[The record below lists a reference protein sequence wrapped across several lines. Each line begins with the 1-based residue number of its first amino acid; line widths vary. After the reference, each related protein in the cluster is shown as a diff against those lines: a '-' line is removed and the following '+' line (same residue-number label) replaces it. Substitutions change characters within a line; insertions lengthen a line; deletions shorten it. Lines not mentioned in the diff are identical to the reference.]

1 MEGEIKGLFLLVFCS
16 IPQATLADSGTA
28 TCYTEYVPSACY
40 GYDNPGGMIA
50 AASDELWEGG
60 AACGR
65 TSLVTCTGA
74 TNLGDPHPCTG
85 ASVVVTIVDYCPSGC
100 RGTIDLSQ
108 EAFAAIAHLEAGKAL
123 VKLISEYLITPTR
136 RPLVGNYDGLRMA

>member
-1 MEGEIKGLFLLVFCS
+1 MNFGKV
-16 IPQATLADSGTA
+16 
-28 TCYTEYVPSACY
+28 
-40 GYDNPGGMIA
+40 
-50 AASDELWEGG
+50 G

-108 EAFAAIAHLEAGKAL
+108 EAFAAIAHLEAGK
-123 VKLISEYLITPTR
+123 VCTSTLILIHDLDDCSLWFR
-136 RPLVGNYDGLRMA
+136 S